1 MGACSSKNQVA
12 DYAYNAKPSTI
23 STEVSQQD
31 ISVRSALTQNIIKA
45 NDGKDIR
52 DYYEIDH
59 MPILGSGISGQVKI
73 CTHKA
78 TNMKYA
84 LKSLS
89 KRAVAKEKLSRMKEE
104 IRCMAYLDHPNILRV
119 HEYFENKDVIYL
131 ILELC
136 EGGEL
141 LDRLHHQQGHHYSEK
156 VACRYIH
163 TMLTAIAY
171 CHANNVVH
179 RDLKL
184 ENFLFENG
192 SPQSELKLIDFGL
205 SQYFKPKEIMHNSVG
220 TPYYVAPE
228 VLEGNYDAKCDVWS
242 IGVIAFMLLSG
253 TPPFYGRSDADT
265 LNAVRLG
272 RWHFDEYLFKPVSS
286 DAKDFITKCLTR
298 KPVLRPSAA
307 DALKHR
313 WFNQLRSMKTEEERK
328 SVSLQVV
335 QRLDNFIKR
344 TKLSKIIMDVVA
356 HTLLP
361 EQIADLRVQFTKF
374 DKSESGQISLADMRS
389 ILIQF
394 PGFQEDHLNDIFLNL
409 DIDQTGQISYHEFL
423 AATIS
428 RQSIKEENLQ
438 IAFERMSNRTSC
450 ITNQDIKVLLGNTN
464 YDVDKIMEE
473 VGLQAESTINFD
485 QFKAIMN
492 GGSVMPARDSPCR
505 MEMRKAVF
513 WKEGDSDNSPASVRD
528 LSSSSV
534 MNSMKNKNTINLD
547 GIASSSGATSTA
559 TTTATA
565 NAKDARSAKLLGM
578 HSMYHSNTTNTLA
591 KNAAHNKDFTPSDIS
606 HEVRHRPVSI
616 ELAAIPPFS
625 GKFNANTST
634 KTTAYD
640 AALVSN
646 NNGEHTRGGETDKKG
661 VVNTSEKFVPLIDS
675 RYSKSADSAASSV
688 KIINANTRAKSIS
701 ADGQLGGPKSSSDDH
716 AQKDAAVQ
724 GLDTPLYSEEP
735 GSLEELHLLQ

>member
-1 MGACSSKNQVA
+1 MGACTSKNQVA
-12 DYAYNAKPSTI
+12 DYAYNAKPSTVG
-23 STEVSQQD
+23 TEVSQQEL
-31 ISVRSALTQNIIKA
+31 SVRSALTQNIIKA
-45 NDGKDIR
+45 NEGKDIR

-84 LKSLS
+84 LKTLS
-89 KRAVAKEKLSRMKEE
+89 KRALSQEKLNRLKEE
-104 IRCMAYLDHPNILRV
+104 IKCMAYLDHPNILRM
-119 HEYFENKDVIYL
+119 HEYFETKEVIYL

-136 EGGEL
+136 LGGEL

-184 ENFLFENG
+184 ENFLFENT

-205 SQYFKPKEIMHNSVG
+205 SQYFKPKEVMHNSVG

-272 RWHFDEYLFKPVSS
+272 RWHFDEYLFKPVSA

-298 KPVLRPSAA
+298 KPILRPTAA

-313 WFNQLRSMKTEEERK
+313 WFNQLRTMKTEEDRK

-335 QRLDNFIKR
+335 QRLDNAIKR

-374 DKSESGQISLADMRS
+374 DKSESGQISLADLRS

-394 PGFQEDHLNDIFLNL
+394 PGFQEDHLNDIFVNLN
-409 DIDQTGQISYHEFL
+409 IDQTGQISYHEFL

-438 IAFERMSNRTSC
+438 IAFERMSDRRTY
-450 ITNQDIKVLLGNTN
+450 ITNQDIKNLLGNTN

-473 VGLQAESTINFD
+473 VGLHAESTINFD

-492 GGSVMPARDSPCR
+492 GGSVVPARDSPCR
-505 MEMRKAVF
+505 MEMRKAAF
-513 WKEGDSDNSPASVRD
+513 WRDGDSDNSPASVRD

-534 MNSMKNKNTINLD
+534 INSLKKNKSTINPD
-547 GIASSSGATSTA
+547 GIASN
-559 TTTATA
+559 TTLQ
-565 NAKDARSAKLLGM
+565 ARSAKLLSM
-578 HSMYHSNTTNTLA
+578 HNMYHSNTSNTLA

-606 HEVRHRPVSI
+606 AEVRHRSASI

-625 GKFNANTST
+625 GKFNASSST

-640 AALVSN
+640 ASHSVQHNTNADPIHSD
-646 NNGEHTRGGETDKKG
+646 TDKK
-661 VVNTSEKFVPLIDS
+661 VITNTSQKSSPGIES
-675 RYSKSADSAASSV
+675 RHSKSADSVQNTIQVTSARVKSV
-688 KIINANTRAKSIS
+688 NV
-701 ADGQLGGPKSSSDDH
+701 DEPLGRSKCHSDDQTYH
-716 AQKDAAVQ
+716 EAAQ
-724 GLDTPLYSEEP
+724 GFDTPLYSGEP
-735 GSLEELHLLQ
+735 GSLEEVQLLQ